1 VTQIRDL
8 GAEQLRLS
16 EPITVVIEEYP
27 DEENIVA
34 RFPEVE
40 AFGEGATEAEALL
53 YLKEDIRRLY
63 FDLAGSKPEELGTL
77 PKAWLRVLQQ
87 IITEA

>member
-1 VTQIRDL
+1 MFPEAHVTTRSTVAASPLKWVTQIRDL

-16 EPITVVIEEYP
+16 EPM
-27 DEENIVA
+27 
-34 RFPEVE
+34 
-40 AFGEGATEAEALL
+40 ALL

-63 FDLAGSKPEELGTL
+63 IDLIGSKPEELGAL